1 MYNEDKKWWRRLP
14 GEARGTEDRW
24 HGKSPAGK
32 DRRRRELVINL
43 ATQYSVSLSKIIRE
57 FSLEAAYLPGDP
69 ADIQIS
75 TTDINRPGL
84 FINGFYEYFD
94 NERIQVL
101 GKMENAFLLD
111 LPKDVLWERMDK
123 LCAYHVPVV
132 IVTRGLEVLPELLEA
147 AQKYQVPILTTSEA
161 TTNLTVS
168 MINFLNTE
176 LAPRIT
182 RHGVLVEVY
191 GEGILITG
199 DSGVGKSECA
209 MELIKRGHRLIADDA
224 VEIRKVSGKR
234 LVGTSPNNIRH
245 FMELRG
251 VGIINARR
259 LFGMS
264 AVKTNEK
271 IDMIVHLEQW
281 NPEKVYDR
289 MGMETEYTEM
299 LGIKIPALT
308 IPVKPGRNLAVI
320 IEVAAMNNRQKK
332 LGYNAARE
340 LLQKLGMP
348 VEPDDSAEELEDD
361 WDY

>member
-1 MYNEDKKWWRRLP
+1 M
-14 GEARGTEDRW
+14 
-24 HGKSPAGK
+24 
-32 DRRRRELVINL
+32 
-43 ATQYSVSLSKIIRE
+43 
-57 FSLEAAYLPGDP
+57 
-69 ADIQIS
+69 
-75 TTDINRPGL
+75 
-84 FINGFYEYFD
+84 
-94 NERIQVL
+94 
-101 GKMENAFLLD
+101 
-111 LPKDVLWERMDK
+111 
-123 LCAYHVPVV
+123 
-132 IVTRGLEVLPELLEA
+132 
-147 AQKYQVPILTTSEA
+147 PILTTSEA